1 MTVLQPNGPFRPT
14 NLSVPLPPTA
24 LASAGPQTHAGSNYS
39 NALTA
44 KPGMPF
50 ALSGFNPHTGTISS
64 TTSVYSATLS
74 SFKNTEIGMYCENV
88 TLLTSPQGQI
98 AQ

>member
-39 NALTA
+39 NVSTA

-50 ALSGFNPHTGTISS
+50 TLTLQSPHRNNLLYN
-64 TTSVYSATLS
+64 VRLLRYSLFLQKHRTRNVL
-74 SFKNTEIGMYCENV
+74 CERKFAN
-88 TLLTSPQGQI
+88 
-98 AQ
+98 